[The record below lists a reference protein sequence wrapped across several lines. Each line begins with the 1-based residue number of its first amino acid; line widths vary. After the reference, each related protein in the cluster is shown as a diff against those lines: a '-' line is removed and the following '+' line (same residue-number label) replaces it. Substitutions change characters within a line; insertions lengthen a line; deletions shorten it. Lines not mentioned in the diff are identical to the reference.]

1 MVAAMED
8 ANLQVDVHVA
18 EFPVV
23 VTKTAWLSFI
33 RNKTWSEFSMCTE
46 EEMRQGT
53 TITYIDNDRT
63 NVFGILFANTG
74 KVCNNLNFVPPLFPT
89 FLGLTELE
97 SRFHDQTTLQFNE
110 KLIFVVGKKQ

>member
-8 ANLQVDVHVA
+8 ANLQVYVHVA
-18 EFPVV
+18 ELPVV

-46 EEMRQGT
+46 EEMRQGN
-53 TITYIDNDRT
+53 ITYYIDDRT

-74 KVCNNLNFVPPLFPT
+74 KVCNNLIFVPPPFST
-89 FLGLTELE
+89 FLGLAELE
-97 SRFHDQTTLQFNE
+97 SRFHDKTTLQFNE